1 MFLSVPVLMKHNL
14 QFVCIYLKKQLIHP
28 DFVKFIQLFN
38 KKKGKEQGFII
49 LVNISLLVINF

>member
-38 KKKGKEQGFII
+38 KKKRERTRFYHFGEHFIT
-49 LVNISLLVINF
+49 SH